1 METEAIRENGMN
13 RDELT
18 RIMER
23 AMEPK
28 KNKFVSI
35 PLWFDLLMIC
45 IAIIVVIFLEWTR

>member
-1 METEAIRENGMN
+1 METEAKKENGMN

-35 PLWFDLLMIC
+35 PLWFDLLMIF
-45 IAIIVVIFLEWTR
+45 IGIICAVLLEWAR